1 MKKRGIF
8 KGVGT
13 ALATPF
19 LGNEIDYPALFR
31 LIDRQIEAGVQA
43 LIIGGTTGEIATL
56 DDEERERLY
65 AESAAYI
72 GGRCRLIFGA
82 GTNDTRKAK
91 AHARL
96 AARIGCDGILVV
108 TPYYNKGT
116 KDGIVN
122 HYLQIADQSALPIL
136 LYNVPGRTGVHLSLE
151 QISILSQCERIV
163 GIKEASDSAERLV
176 ALAAMEDLTLYAGND
191 SQFFTVLSLG
201 GAGVISVASN
211 LIPKHFAL
219 LYSLFAEGKH
229 GDALEIQKKCLPLI
243 DALFLET
250 NPAPLK
256 YAMEK
261 MGLCSSEVR
270 LPLSIPTEGTRKAI
284 EEAIMRLRA

>member
-1 MKKRGIF
+1 MKKRVIF

-19 LGNEIDYPALFR
+19 KDGEIDYPALFR
-31 LIDRQIEAGVQA
+31 LIDRQIESGVQA
-43 LIIGGTTGEIATL
+43 LIIGGTTGEVATL

-65 AESAAYI
+65 TERGAYSD
-72 GGRCRLIFGA
+72 GRCRLILGA
-82 GTNDTRKAK
+82 GTNDTKKAK
-91 AHARL
+91 EHARL
-96 AARIGCDGILVV
+96 ASRIGCDGILVV

-122 HYLQIADQSALPIL
+122 HYLQIADQSDLPIL
-136 LYNVPGRTGVHLSLE
+136 LYNVPGRTGVHLSFD
-151 QISILSQCERIV
+151 QLSTLCECERIV

-201 GAGVISVASN
+201 GAGVISVVSN
-211 LIPKHFAL
+211 LFPERFTS
-219 LYSLFAEGKH
+219 LYKSFSQGKH
-229 GDALEIQKKCLPLI
+229 ADALHEQKRLLPLI
-243 DALFLET
+243 GALFLET

-256 YAMEK
+256 YAMES

-270 LPLSIPTEGTRKAI
+270 LPLSLPTEDTKKAL
-284 EEAIMRLRA
+284 EKALKNL

>member
-1 MKKRGIF
+1 MKKRVIF

-19 LGNEIDYPALFR
+19 RDGEIDYPALFR
-31 LIDRQIEAGVQA
+31 LIDRQIGAGVQA

-56 DDEERERLY
+56 DDAERERLY
-65 AESAAYI
+65 TESASYI
-72 GGRCRLIFGA
+72 GGRCRLILGA

-96 AARIGCDGILVV
+96 ASRIGCEGILVV

-122 HYLQIADQSALPIL
+122 HYLQIADQSDLPIL
-136 LYNVPGRTGVHLSLE
+136 LYNVPGRTGVHLSLSQLE
-151 QISILSQCERIV
+151 TLSACERIV

-176 ALAAMEDLTLYAGND
+176 ALAAMEGLTLYAGND

-211 LIPKHFAL
+211 LFPSHFTAL
-219 LYSLFAEGKH
+219 YRAFAEGRA
-229 GDALEIQKKCLPLI
+229 GDALAMQKQLLPLI

-256 YAMEK
+256 YAMGEL
-261 MGLCSSEVR
+261 GLCSPEVR
-270 LPLSIPTEGTRKAI
+270 LPLSLPCDGTRATIKKAC
-284 EEAIMRLRA
+284 EEI

>member
-1 MKKRGIF
+1 MKKRVIF

-19 LGNEIDYPALFR
+19 LDGEIDYPSLFR
-31 LIDRQIEAGVQA
+31 LIDRQIESGVQA
-43 LIIGGTTGEIATL
+43 LIIGGTTGEVATL
-56 DDEERERLY
+56 DDMERERLY
-65 AESAAYI
+65 TESAAYI
-72 GGRCRLIFGA
+72 GGRCRLIFGT
-82 GTNDTRKAK
+82 GTNDTKKAK

-96 AARIGCDGILVV
+96 ASRIGCDGILVV

-116 KDGIVN
+116 SEGIVN
-122 HYLQIADQSALPIL
+122 HYLQIADQSDLPIL
-136 LYNVPGRTGVHLSLE
+136 LYKVPGRTGVHLSTDQLLTLCE
-151 QISILSQCERIV
+151 CERIV

-211 LIPKHFAL
+211 LIPERFTT
-219 LYSLFAEGKH
+219 LYKSFAEGKH
-229 GDALEIQKKCLPLI
+229 ADALRKQKELLALI
-243 DALFLET
+243 HALFLET

-256 YAMEK
+256 YAMAH

-270 LPLSIPTEGTRKAI
+270 LPLSLPREDTRKAL
-284 EEAIMRLRA
+284 EKALEML

>member
-65 AESAAYI
+65 AESAAHI
-72 GGRCRLIFGA
+72 DGRCRLIFGA

-108 TPYYNKGT
+108 TPYYLIT
-116 KDGIVN
+116 SFTMLV
-122 HYLQIADQSALPIL
+122 LQM
-136 LYNVPGRTGVHLSLE
+136 V
-151 QISILSQCERIV
+151 
-163 GIKEASDSAERLV
+163 
-176 ALAAMEDLTLYAGND
+176 
-191 SQFFTVLSLG
+191 
-201 GAGVISVASN
+201 
-211 LIPKHFAL
+211 
-219 LYSLFAEGKH
+219 
-229 GDALEIQKKCLPLI
+229 
-243 DALFLET
+243 
-250 NPAPLK
+250 
-256 YAMEK
+256 
-261 MGLCSSEVR
+261 
-270 LPLSIPTEGTRKAI
+270 
-284 EEAIMRLRA
+284 

>member
-1 MKKRGIF
+1 MKKRVIF

-19 LGNEIDYPALFR
+19 RDGEIDYPALFR

-56 DDEERERLY
+56 DDGERERLY
-65 AESAAYI
+65 EASASHI
-72 GGRCRLIFGA
+72 DKRCRLILGA
-82 GTNDTRKAK
+82 GTNDTRKAS
-91 AHARL
+91 AHAKL
-96 AARIGCDGILVV
+96 AARIGCDGILAV

-122 HYLQIADQSALPIL
+122 HYLQIADQSDLPIL
-136 LYNVPGRTGVHLSLE
+136 LYNVPGRTGVHLSIDQLYR
-151 QISILSQCERIV
+151 LSQCERIV
-163 GIKEASDSAERLV
+163 GIKEAADSAERLV
-176 ALAAMEDLTLYAGND
+176 ALAAMEELMLYAGND

-211 LIPKHFAL
+211 LVPRRFAT
-219 LYSLFAEGKH
+219 LFSCFSEGRR
-229 GDALEIQKKCLPLI
+229 GDALCEQKRLLPLI

-256 YAMEK
+256 YAMEY
-261 MGLCSSEVR
+261 MELCSSEVR
-270 LPLSIPTEGTRKAI
+270 LPLSPPCEATKAAIKKAI
-284 EEAIMRLRA
+284 REL